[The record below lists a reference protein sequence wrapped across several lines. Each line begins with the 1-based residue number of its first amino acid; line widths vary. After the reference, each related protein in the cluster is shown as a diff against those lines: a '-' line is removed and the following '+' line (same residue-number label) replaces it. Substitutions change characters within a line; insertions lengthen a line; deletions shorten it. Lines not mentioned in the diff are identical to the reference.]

1 MNFADYL
8 IHDFKGDTKI
18 KSIKFFRS
26 NGAYG
31 YIAWLTIISFYLK
44 KTPLTIE
51 HLVDAVEFYASRRTV
66 IDFLNKGFDSGFIDK
81 KNSSKDK
88 RKVFLEPSK
97 ITLVE
102 FNEWEV
108 EFTSNIQPL

>member
-8 IHDFKGDTKI
+8 IKDFKGDTKK

-26 NGAYG
+26 IGAYG

-44 KTPLTIE
+44 KTPLTTE
-51 HLVDAVEFYASRRTV
+51 HLVNSVELYASRRTV
-66 IDFLNKGFDSGFIDK
+66 LDFLNRGFDSGFIDK

-88 RKVFLEPSK
+88 RKIFLEPSK

-102 FNEWEV
+102 FNEWAM
-108 EFTSNIQPL
+108 EFTSNI

>member
-8 IHDFKGDTKI
+8 IKDFKGDTKK

-26 NGAYG
+26 SGAYG

-44 KTPLTIE
+44 KTPLTTE
-51 HLVDAVEFYASRRTV
+51 HLVNSVELYASRRTAL
-66 IDFLNKGFDSGFIDK
+66 DFLNRGFNSGYIDK
-81 KNSSKDK
+81 KNSSEDK
-88 RKVFLEPSK
+88 RKIFLEPSK

-102 FNEWEV
+102 FNEWAM
-108 EFTSNIQPL
+108 EFTSNI

>member
-8 IHDFKGDTKI
+8 INDFKGDTKI

-26 NGAYG
+26 SGAYG

-66 IDFLNKGFDSGFIDK
+66 LDFLNRGYDSGFIDK
-81 KNSSKDK
+81 KNSFEDK
-88 RKVFLEPSK
+88 RKIFLEPSK

-102 FNEWEV
+102 FNEWAM
-108 EFTSNIQPL
+108 EFTSNIRPL

>member
-8 IHDFKGDTKI
+8 IKDFKGDTKK

-26 NGAYG
+26 SGAYG

-44 KTPLTIE
+44 KTPLTTE
-51 HLVDAVEFYASRRTV
+51 HLVNSVELYASRRTAL
-66 IDFLNKGFDSGFIDK
+66 DFLNRGFDSGFIDK

-88 RKVFLEPSK
+88 RKIFLEPSK

-102 FNEWEV
+102 FNEWAM
-108 EFTSNIQPL
+108 EFTSNI

>member
-8 IHDFKGDTKI
+8 INDFKGDTKI

-26 NGAYG
+26 SGAYG

-44 KTPLTIE
+44 KSPLTIE
-51 HLVDAVEFYASRRTV
+51 HLVGAVEFYASRRT
-66 IDFLNKGFDSGFIDK
+66 ILDFLNKGFESGFIDK
-81 KNSSKDK
+81 KNSFEDK
-88 RKVFLEPSK
+88 RKIFLEPSK

-102 FNEWEV
+102 FNKWAG
-108 EFTSNIQPL
+108 EFTSNIRPL